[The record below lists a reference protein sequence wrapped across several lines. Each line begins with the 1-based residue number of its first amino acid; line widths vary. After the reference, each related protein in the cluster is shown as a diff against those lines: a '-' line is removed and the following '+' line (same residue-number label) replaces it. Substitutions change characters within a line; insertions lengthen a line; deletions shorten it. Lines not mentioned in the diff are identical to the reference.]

1 MMQCSQN
8 KCCQT
13 YLHHS
18 FIMKWQQQS
27 NVYKPHRP
35 MMQVMFGACLRVSE
49 TIGLTWSDVDM
60 KNREIHVGGQLVY
73 YEGDEG
79 YCFHD
84 SETL

>member
-27 NVYKPHRP
+27 NVYKTHRP
-35 MMQVMFGACLRVSE
+35 MMHIMKVMKDIVSMIQKRFE
-49 TIGLTWSDVDM
+49 KYDLIIADELGYISFDREAADLLC
-60 KNREIHVGGQLVY
+60 NR
-73 YEGDEG
+73 
-79 YCFHD
+79 
-84 SETL
+84 